1 MRFLCTFCIFQ
12 TFGIFHNL
20 IKDFFFRLG
29 RDGEKRRRG
38 EDKRGEERKVLLSL
52 GVKEKSH
59 RKSV

>member
-1 MRFLCTFCIFQ
+1 
-12 TFGIFHNL
+12 
-20 IKDFFFRLG
+20 LG